1 MSFIKCESEI
11 VLADVNSA
19 SCASGFIDSQPDY
32 DTLLNQLAALNE
44 FDPEKTAWIII
55 ICLSTFI
62 VGFGTGVVIKLL
74 RRL

>member
-11 VLADVNSA
+11 VLADANSA
-19 SCASGFIDSQPDY
+19 SCASGFINAQPDY
-32 DTLLNQLAALNE
+32 DLLLNQLAAINE
-44 FDPEKTAWIII
+44 FDPEKTAWIIV

-62 VGFGTGVVIKLL
+62 VGFGIGVVIRLL